1 MKKLAGVVA
10 AVAIVLAAK
19 VWLGRDRP
27 VVAPAQAPPSV
38 SAPHDRV
45 PAAAPEPVP
54 ATSPASRKLA
64 ELRGMSPTFL
74 GSTLLIAI
82 RDAGFVCDDVVGVE
96 QIDPDS
102 SAWRARCRDLMAYI
116 VRVTG
121 SGALAVEPT
130 LDYFDA
136 IAPSR
141 PIPDAPPP
149 DVTGPRNPRR

>member
-1 MKKLAGVVA
+1 MKKLAGIVAVVA
-10 AVAIVLAAK
+10 VVLAAK
-19 VWLGRDRP
+19 VWLGGDRP

-38 SAPHDRV
+38 STPHDRV
-45 PAAAPEPVP
+45 PAAAPAP
-54 ATSPASRKLA
+54 ATSASRKLA
-64 ELRGMSPTFL
+64 ELRAMSPTFL

-136 IAPSR
+136 IAPS
-141 PIPDAPPP
+141 PQAPDAPPP